1 MSLFTNSRFLKKED
15 VGTGIVATISH
26 VVEEDIGRDEA
37 PEKGNVL
44 YFHEANIKPIVL
56 KPTNANLIAEITNV
70 WDEPTIMAGGWN
82 GFQIL
87 LVNDMSVTFNGK
99 RGGLRARPVPQAAP
113 VIPQAPQPVQRHP
126 VTHAP
131 MPQQGLGV
139 GGMVP
144 NLAPQRPQAAPQRP
158 AGGPPRPQSPQG
170 QPQRPQPRPAPPAP
184 HDPYLPP
191 ADPSMDFDPG
201 DNAGGPI

>member
-37 PEKGNVL
+37 PEKGN
-44 YFHEANIKPIVL
+44 FHEANIKPIVL

-113 VIPQAPQPVQRHP
+113 AIPQDLAWAEWFPTSPLNGHRQPRRGPQEAR
-126 VTHAP
+126 HAP
-131 MPQQGLGV
+131 RALRDSHRGPNPVRLLLRPMIRICRRPIRAWTLIRATMPVVLSR
-139 GGMVP
+139 
-144 NLAPQRPQAAPQRP
+144 LI
-158 AGGPPRPQSPQG
+158 GPVR
-170 QPQRPQPRPAPPAP
+170 ALT
-184 HDPYLPP
+184 DPF
-191 ADPSMDFDPG
+191 A
-201 DNAGGPI
+201 